1 MAPVQ
6 QGGKL
11 EAPLL
16 PRAADDGVA
25 TCSGGRVD
33 GEGAS
38 FQGAVL
44 NLSTTIIGAGIMS
57 IPATVKVLGV
67 VPALLVILVVAFLSD
82 VSIEFLLR
90 FTDAGT
96 STSYSGVMSESF
108 GRLGRLI
115 LQMCVAITTMGTTT
129 VYLIIIGDVLSGC
142 MSEGSVNVG
151 LLQEWFGT
159 RWWNTREWALL
170 FTCLLVLLPLVSFRR
185 VDSLKFS
192 SGLSVLLAVV
202 FVLASAAMALMALFT
217 GRTEKP
223 RLFPKITDQSSVF
236 KLFTTM
242 PVLVSAFTCHF
253 NVHHIKIELR
263 KPSQMNAV
271 ARSSLLLCTI
281 IYGATG
287 FFGYLLFGEE
297 TMGDILSNF
306 NAYSDSSPLSVLLKD
321 VVRLSYAVHLMLV
334 FPLLNFS
341 LRINIDELLFV
352 KVKKP
357 LALDTRRFG
366 IITVSLLASIYLI
379 AISIPTIWIVFQ
391 FIGSTTAVSIAFIFP
406 GAIVLRDVNNIS
418 RRRDMMLATTMIVVA
433 ATSSIIAIT
442 SNVMDFTKKS

>member
-1 MAPVQ
+1 MARVQ
-6 QGGKL
+6 QEGKL

-16 PRAADDGVA
+16 PRTAGDEAA
-25 TCSGGRVD
+25 TSSGRRVD

-67 VPALLVILVVAFLSD
+67 LPALLVILAVALLSD
-82 VSIEFLLR
+82 ISIEFLLR

-96 STSYSGVMSESF
+96 STSYSGIMSESF
-108 GRLGRLI
+108 GRLGCLI
-115 LQMCVAITTMGTTT
+115 LQLCVAVTTMGTMI

-151 LLQEWFGT
+151 LLQEWYGT
-159 RWWNTREWALL
+159 HWWTAREWALL

-185 VDSLKFS
+185 VDPLRFS

-202 FVLASAAMALMALFT
+202 FVFASAAMAILALFAR
-217 GRTEKP
+217 RTEKP
-223 RLFPKITDQSSVF
+223 RLFPKITDRSSIF
-236 KLFTTM
+236 KLFTAM
-242 PVLVSAFTCHF
+242 PVVVTAFTCHF
-253 NVHHIKIELR
+253 NVHHIKIELK
-263 KPSQMNAV
+263 KPSEMNAV

-281 IYGATG
+281 IYAATG
-287 FFGYLLFGEE
+287 FIGYLLFGEE

-306 NAYSDSSPLSVLLKD
+306 NADSDSSPLSVALKD
-321 VVRLSYAVHLMLV
+321 VIRLSYAVHLMLV

-341 LRINIDELLFV
+341 LRIIIDELLFV

-357 LALDTRRFG
+357 LALDTRRFAT
-366 IITVSLLASIYLI
+366 ITVCLLASTYLI
-379 AISIPTIWIVFQ
+379 AISLPTIWIVFQ

-406 GAIVLRDVNNIS
+406 GAIVLRYEPINGDN
-418 RRRDMMLATTMIVVA
+418 
-433 ATSSIIAIT
+433 
-442 SNVMDFTKKS
+442 F